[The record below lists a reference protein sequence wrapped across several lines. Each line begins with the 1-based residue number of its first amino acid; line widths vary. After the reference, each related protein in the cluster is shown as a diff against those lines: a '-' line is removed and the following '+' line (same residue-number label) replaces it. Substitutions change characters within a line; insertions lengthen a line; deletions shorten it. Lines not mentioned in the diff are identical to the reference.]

1 MVHGPCILHKISEEF
16 SWKRNFGIMDTS
28 HQGYG
33 YTFRFAKVMWRMSVL
48 RFVDVFNFFQKANQW
63 RWDIYITVWFR
74 WSANWTLRKWGRH
87 SSDLQYI
94 RIMWM
99 YTAVLYNETGA
110 FLLFLIRLCNMHGN
124 NTSPSITLRYLYD

>member
-1 MVHGPCILHKISEEF
+1 MITLRCMGLAF
-16 SWKRNFGIMDTS
+16 STKSQKNS
-28 HQGYG
+28 HQNVILELWTRVIKDMRIRSDLRRSCDEWVY
-33 YTFRFAKVMWRMSVL
+33 YDSLMYLKV
-48 RFVDVFNFFQKANQW
+48 FQKANQW

-74 WSANWTLRKWGRH
+74 WSANWTLRKWGGR

-110 FLLFLIRLCNMHGN
+110 FLLFLIRCVICMVTILALPLC
-124 NTSPSITLRYLYD
+124 